1 MKVWIIGRD
10 YPRAENN
17 RLGSFE
23 LEQAKILAR
32 AGLEVTYL
40 VADPRSFIK
49 WRRFGCSKAMEEGVT
64 VATISVP
71 AGGLISPRKISPL
84 RRRMF
89 ERLMRYLARKDGLPD
104 IIHVHY
110 PSTFLYRLLQPYQ
123 KQGVRIA
130 ATEHWSRVQ
139 EKSIGG
145 WILENLKEYTQK
157 ADAFCCVGSALV
169 KSVREMTGTE
179 REIPVIPNVLFGDF
193 RPLAEEHE
201 GLRFLAIGRM
211 VAIKRYDVLVEA
223 FLEAFRDR
231 PDVTLTIAGNGPE
244 MARVRE
250 IVRQKDEKRQVLL
263 PGLVPHEKMAGLIA
277 SSDAFVGFS
286 VLETFCVPV
295 VEAWACGKPVIVSD
309 TTTVFTDNPDARLG
323 MAVDWRSPQELQE
336 AMIKMADTYETY
348 DPEWICRYADSH
360 FTEKVYCE
368 KMLAVYRGMLGVTG
382 RAQ

>member
-40 VADPRSFIK
+40 VADPRSVRR
-49 WRRFGCSKAMEEGVT
+49 WRRFGCSTADEDGVS
-64 VATISVP
+64 VATVSWP
-71 AGGLISPRKISPL
+71 AGGLVSPGKITLL
-84 RRRMF
+84 RRKMF
-89 ERLMRYLARKDGLPD
+89 ARLMRYLARKNGLPD

-110 PSTFLYRLLQPYQ
+110 PSTFLYRLLEPYAE
-123 KQGVRIA
+123 QGV
-130 ATEHWSRVQ
+130 
-139 EKSIGG
+139 K
-145 WILENLKEYTQK
+145 ILENLKEYTQK

-336 AMIKMADTYETY
+336 AMIKMADTYEMY